1 MKKMKKKVKI
11 GHNHGIHIRVASE
24 IVKASQNFASEINIF
39 KLNDPHTPINAKAFL
54 DLTTAGLGYGEE
66 VTLSCEGEDAEKAI
80 ELVEYIISSN
90 FDKDG

>member
-24 IVKASQNFASEINIF
+24 IVKASQNFACDINLY
-39 KLNDPHTPINAKAFL
+39 KNNDLTTPINAKALL
-54 DLTTAGLGYGEE
+54 DLMTAGLGYGEE
-66 VTLSCEGEDAEKAI
+66 VHISCEGEDAEKAMEMLEFI
-80 ELVEYIISSN
+80 LSSN